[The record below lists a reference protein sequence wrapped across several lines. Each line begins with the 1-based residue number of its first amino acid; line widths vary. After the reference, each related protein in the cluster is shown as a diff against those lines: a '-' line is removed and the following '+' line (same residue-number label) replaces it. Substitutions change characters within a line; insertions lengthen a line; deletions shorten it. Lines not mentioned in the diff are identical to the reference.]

1 MTNLGT
7 FRAYISAYLRNHPG
21 IHQGLTFLVRQM
33 QPTRDGLPLEIYVFT
48 KDTSWAAHEGVQAD
62 IFDHILAVVSEFD
75 LRVAQDPTGYDLQR
89 LTDLVGQGKGADGEF
104 GQLSAT

>member
-1 MTNLGT
+1 M
-7 FRAYISAYLRNHPG
+7 R
-21 IHQGLTFLVRQM
+21 
-33 QPTRDGLPLEIYVFT
+33 
-48 KDTSWAAHEGVQAD
+48 VQAD